1 MELVGEYVYKLYY
14 ILPDVSKIEID
25 RLINFCLN
33 DNYEAIERIKN
44 SSSSS
49 YYFDSTD
56 YGCLEVEYYEIEK
69 CFKKIGLID
78 DWCKI
83 LDKEKVLKHLQEFEK
98 DSTELCNNKELYI
111 RDSKIEKILK

>member
-14 ILPDVSKIEID
+14 VLPDESKIDID

-33 DNYEAIERIKN
+33 DNYEAIEKVKG
-44 SSSSS
+44 S
-49 YYFDSTD
+49 YDYFDSSD
-56 YGCLEVEYYEIEK
+56 YGCLELEYYEIEK
-69 CFKKIGLID
+69 CFKKLGLID

-83 LDKEKVLKHLQEFEK
+83 LDKEKVLKYLEKFEK
-98 DSTELCNNKELYI
+98 DAEELCDNKDLYI